1 MNKKKNR
8 QTELSYYGLY
18 LQNHLQE
25 NKFEQADNAVFIR
38 ERADRAAEVYE
49 LARLDGYPSD
59 GAQELAMAT
68 LLEGL
73 YHSKYNIL
81 REVIENEFY
90 DEIPEEGRE
99 AFTEK
104 LLPLVAAVFSI
115 YDLAES
121 DFILSLD
128 YDLLYTELTGAV
140 VLYIEEYGV

>member
-1 MNKKKNR
+1 MNKKKNG

-25 NKFEQADNAVFIR
+25 NKFEQAGNAAFIR
-38 ERADRAAEVYE
+38 ERADKAAEVYE
-49 LARLDGYPSD
+49 QARLEGYPSD

-90 DEIPEEGRE
+90 EEIPEEGRE

-104 LLPLVAAVFSI
+104 LLPLVAGVFSV

-140 VLYIEEYGV
+140 VLYIGEYGV